1 MKTIL
6 AIFLLLLTSCATTT
20 ETHGKW
26 HKGGTA
32 DIQVHQT
39 LPDGAWDWQNTDTR
53 TVPAYAWY
61 EKKNHETKP
70 CVSSLLILGAEPD
83 LPKNKGTVQFVWGK
97 GCEVSAADILALSNE
112 HYIKGTLDPQE
123 AKMMKTLGLSFGA
136 DVGTTMFCQAKGFRE
151 GNKLLGAG
159 NPAALLASIAV
170 PYALFYVSAAT
181 TPVYHSMHLKP
192 KELYGVSGL
201 RFAAAARN
209 LIICL

>member
-6 AIFLLLLTSCATTT
+6 ALLLALLLTSCATTI

-26 HKGGTA
+26 HKGGKA
-32 DIQVHQT
+32 DIQVHRT
-39 LPDGAWDWQNTDTR
+39 INDNWDWQNTDTR

-61 EKKNHETKP
+61 EKKNHETNP
-70 CVSSLLILGAEPD
+70 CVSSILILDQG
-83 LPKNKGTVQFVWGK
+83 KKGDIRYYWDNECNVTQ
-97 GCEVSAADILALSNE
+97 ADITALDNE
-112 HYIKGTLDPQE
+112 HYIKGKLDPQE
-123 AKMMKTLGLSFGA
+123 AKMMKTLGFAFGS
-136 DVGTTMFCQAKGFRE
+136 DFGTTLFCQSKGFRE

-159 NPAALLASIAV
+159 NPATLLASIAV
-170 PYALFYVSAAT
+170 PYALYYVTAAT

>member
-1 MKTIL
+1 MKTL
-6 AIFLLLLTSCATTT
+6 TALLFALFLTSCATTI

-32 DIQVHQT
+32 EVQVHQT
-39 LPDGAWDWQNTDTR
+39 LPDGAWDWQHTETR
-53 TVPAYAWY
+53 TVPAYSWY

-70 CVSSLLILGAEPD
+70 CMSSLLVLDQGR
-83 LPKNKGTVQFVWGK
+83 KGTVQFYWGDD
-97 GCEVSAADILALSNE
+97 CQVSPADIAALSNE
-112 HYIKGTLDPQE
+112 HYIKGTLDSQE

-159 NPAALLASIAV
+159 NPATLLASIAA
-170 PYALFYVSAAT
+170 PYALFYVSAAN

-209 LIICL
+209 LIVCL

>member
-6 AIFLLLLTSCATTT
+6 ALCLLLLCSCATTI

-32 DIQVHQT
+32 DIQVHRT
-39 LPDGAWDWQNTDTR
+39 AGNDWDWQNTDTR

-70 CVSSLLILGAEPD
+70 CVSSILILGIEPT
-83 LPKNKGTVQFVWGK
+83 LPKTKGIVQYVRGE
-97 GCEVSAADILALSNE
+97 GCDFTDADIAALNNE
-112 HYIKGTLDPQE
+112 HYIKGKLDPQE
-123 AKMMKTLGLSFGA
+123 AKMMKTLGFAFGA
-136 DVGTTMFCQAKGFRE
+136 DVGTTMFCQSKGFRE

-159 NPAALLASIAV
+159 NPATLLASIAV
-170 PYALFYVSAAT
+170 PYALYYVVAQN

-192 KELYGVSGL
+192 AELYGVSGL